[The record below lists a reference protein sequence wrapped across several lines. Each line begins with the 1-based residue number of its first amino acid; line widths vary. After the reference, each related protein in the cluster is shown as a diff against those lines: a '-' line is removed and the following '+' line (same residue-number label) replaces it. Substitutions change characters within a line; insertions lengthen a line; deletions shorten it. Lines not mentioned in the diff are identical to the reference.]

1 MPRYE
6 VNQKTPI
13 FYYLDFED
21 ELKHIFLKKILKSKY
36 LNLYFKFYV

>member
-6 VNQKTPI
+6 ANQKTPI

-21 ELKHIFLKKILKSKY
+21 ELNRIFLKNKY
-36 LNLYFKFYV
+36 